1 MSATGITCVQVV
13 HKVFCNVSITIYVFN
28 SYICRQMENREG
40 KYRASISNEEVND
53 LSLTA
58 FDGEIIIVDGP
69 DQSQAAAYLSS
80 LDVIGFDTESRVVF
94 VKGVRSTI
102 SLVQLSGPDRAYL
115 FRVNLCPLSSEI
127 VEVLQSRTIVKV
139 GLAIGDDINRMQT
152 VNRTLCPQNFVDL
165 QSLVGH
171 FGIEEMGLKKICA
184 IVLGLR
190 ISKAQRLSN
199 WNAVNLTE
207 AQRIYAATDA
217 WICLMI
223 YRRLMADR
231 KDIPVAVVNASVA
244 AGKKNVKER
253 TRRRYRHRRKKTSDT
268 DKQSTVLPE
277 KYSVKSGE

>member
-1 MSATGITCVQVV
+1 MPVLP
-13 HKVFCNVSITIYVFN
+13 HKCAFIIGLTPIYVFN
-28 SYICRQMENREG
+28 SYICTQMGNREG
-40 KYRASISNEEVND
+40 KYQANISNEEVNN
-53 LSLTA
+53 LPLTA
-58 FDGEIIIVDGP
+58 FEGEIIIVDGP
-69 DQSQAAAYLSS
+69 DQSRAAAYLSS

-94 VKGVRSTI
+94 VKGAKSTI

-115 FRVNLCPLSSEI
+115 FRVNICPLSNEI
-127 VEVLQSRTIVKV
+127 MEILQSRTIIKV

-199 WNAVNLTE
+199 WNAVNLTD

-223 YRRLMADR
+223 YERLMSEG
-231 KDIPVAVVNASVA
+231 KDIPVTVVNASA
-244 AGKKNVKER
+244 PSTKKTIRER
-253 TRRRYRHRRKKTSDT
+253 SRRHYRNRRRKSSDT
-268 DKQSTVLPE
+268 DGQKLRQSETDNAE
-277 KYSVKSGE
+277 NRD